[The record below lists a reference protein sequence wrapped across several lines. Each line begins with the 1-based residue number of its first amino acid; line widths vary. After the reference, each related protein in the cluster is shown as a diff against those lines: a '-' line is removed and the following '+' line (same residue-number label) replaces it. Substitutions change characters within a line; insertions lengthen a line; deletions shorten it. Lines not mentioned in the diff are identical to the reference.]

1 MARGRPLRYL
11 TWALPVG
18 SEDAG
23 VYAIEC
29 TVTGKVYVGASENI
43 KNTIAQQRHKL
54 QKGTH
59 ACQDMQVDY
68 LVLGP
73 QAFQVKLLE
82 GWKEWRGSEERE
94 EREGEEGGGEGVHEY
109 THESLTKCKKKWMR
123 SYMYEERGP
132 ELYNKP
138 HHRTLA
144 KEERGG
150 GDDDDGGE
158 G

>member
-1 MARGRPLRYL
+1 MARGRPLRYS
-11 TWALPVG
+11 TWALPTG

-29 TVTGKVYVGASENI
+29 TVTGKVYVGASENV

-82 GWKEWRGSEERE
+82 GWKEWREG
-94 EREGEEGGGEGVHEY
+94 EGEEGEGVHEY
-109 THESLTKCKKKWMR
+109 TQESLTKCKRKWMR

-150 GDDDDGGE
+150 GSGDGDE
-158 G
+158 NV